1 MNLPTAHALRRRL
14 FSRVNG
20 ALLGAG
26 LVLAASAA
34 AQENPSAP
42 PQGNLPVVVMPPEK
56 SAIELMTGYGSYNA
70 GYGVARAYSLRG
82 IQVTD
87 FGVLQE
93 EIIRQSRFGYSGSYG
108 DISLTHNLSPSNYVV
123 VGVGGGGSL
132 LFPEAR
138 VDLAGYHK
146 FGAQRQYVIGLGTY
160 FAEGNQSGR
169 SDKGLM
175 LEGIYYGDGFVLEG
189 GVRGNVANP
198 GAAFGPSEFLAATF
212 GSDDRH
218 ALVVRVEHAKETYQ
232 VLTTGTQKVD
242 YMSNSVSVQWHQR
255 ITRDSM
261 LIVGLGYYKN
271 PSYSSRSINI
281 GWRWSFR

>member
-1 MNLPTAHALRRRL
+1 MNLPSSCALRHRL
-14 FSRVNG
+14 LSGVSG
-20 ALLGAG
+20 VLLGAG
-26 LVLAASAA
+26 VVLAAPAA
-34 AQENPSAP
+34 AQENPAVA
-42 PQGNLPVVVMPPEK
+42 PQGNPPAAVMPPEK

-70 GYGVARAYSLRG
+70 GYGAARSYSLRG
-82 IQVTD
+82 IQATD

-93 EIIRQSRFGYSGSYG
+93 EVLRQSRFGFSGSYG
-108 DISLTHNLSPSNYVV
+108 DISLTHDLSPDNYVM
-123 VGVGGGGSL
+123 VGVGAGGSD
-132 LFPEAR
+132 LFPQAR
-138 VDLAGYHK
+138 VDLAGYQK
-146 FGAQRQYVIGLGTY
+146 FGAHRQYVVGLGTY
-160 FAEGNQSGR
+160 YAEGNQAGR
-169 SDKGLM
+169 SDKGLI
-175 LEGIYYGDGFVLEG
+175 LDAIYYGDGFVLEA

-218 ALVVRVEHAKETYQ
+218 ALVVRLEHAKETYQ